1 MATTKYTNRE
11 ALHMMVSFLNEHN
24 CDDAEFI
31 AKVEAMAT
39 AADKRAENAKKA
51 PRAKSKETVEN
62 ENRAKN
68 AVELMKHYEEP
79 EVVSFINGILGTF
92 VRTELPD
99 SQDRPAPA
107 ADEALFEEETAPADK
122 PDARKML
129 KYLSGKKH
137 TVITGVCI
145 LSPEKPAFSLQRF
158 PHQRSRKNRVRKH
171 QSTTIAIHTPT
182 APIPHM
188 LPKT

>member
-68 AVELMKHYEEP
+68 AVELMKQHGEP
-79 EVVSFINGILGTF
+79 VTGEWIAEHVPG
-92 VRTELPD
+92 
-99 SQDRPAPA
+99 
-107 ADEALFEEETAPADK
+107 LFS
-122 PDARKML
+122 
-129 KYLSGKKH
+129 LSGANGCMRTATRLGLVETCG
-137 TVITGVCI
+137 TVKNADG
-145 LSPEKPAFSLQRF
+145 KQRTLY
-158 PHQRSRKNRVRKH
+158 RV
-171 QSTTIAIHTPT
+171 I
-182 APIPHM
+182 
-188 LPKT
+188 